1 MGTVLWGPKS
11 PPTLRKALGEMIE
24 ESTKIRTF
32 VEWKMETFHPADCK
46 LTVGD
51 LWNNSEP
58 RFLLLLK
65 GYCGTLETLQKLS
78 ETNPEAAQ
86 IFGRL
91 SSVSVDIADIDELQ
105 RAMKT
110 NPKVAN
116 EYLATHPEK
125 KTVFRRIVDFLSGI
139 GLFVAIEII
148 VAILNRQ
155 FRKDGGEKK
164 ENERRKA
171 VGFDD

>member
-11 PPTLRKALGEMIE
+11 PPTLYTTLEEVREKSLGIN
-24 ESTKIRTF
+24 SF
-32 VEWKMETFHPADCK
+32 VAGRLETLHTDHK
-46 LTVGD
+46 LIVAD
-51 LWNNSEP
+51 LWDNSNP
-58 RFLLLLK
+58 RFLRLLQ
-65 GYCGTLETLQKLS
+65 GYCGMLETLQKLS
-78 ETNPEAAQ
+78 GTDLEAAQ